1 LCDSLGLS
9 FDKKGLN
16 MKKSLVILAAA
27 ALPLGAC
34 ASTYED
40 DTLASA
46 GTGAAIGAAGGAGVA
61 AIAGGDLLTG
71 AAIGAA
77 VGGLAGAV
85 WADRNNDG
93 RADGYVY
100 QGNYYEGAPAGYQ
113 AANQCRSVGGTAL
126 RTGAA
131 GAVVGAGAG
140 ALLGGIG
147 VLEGAAIGAAVGG
160 LGGAVWADANN
171 DGCVDGY
178 VREGQ
183 YYQGAPTQQYNTTPV
198 TYTGERG

>member
-1 LCDSLGLS
+1 
-9 FDKKGLN
+9 
-16 MKKSLVILAAA
+16 MKKSMILLAAV

-34 ASTYED
+34 ASTND

-100 QGNYYEGAPAGYQ
+100 QGQYYEGTPTGYV
-113 AANQCRSVGGTAL
+113 AARECPSVGGTAL

-140 ALLGGIG
+140 ALIGGLG

-183 YYQGAPTQQYNTTPV
+183 YYEGSPNVQSTTPV
-198 TYTGERG
+198 SYSGERG

>member
-1 LCDSLGLS
+1 MSKTMISLLVAA
-9 FDKKGLN
+9 
-16 MKKSLVILAAA
+16 SLPLAA
-27 ALPLGAC
+27 C
-34 ASTYED
+34 TSTTD
-40 DTLASA
+40 DRTLASA

-61 AIAGGDLLTG
+61 AIAGGDILTG

-85 WADRNNDG
+85 WADRNGDG

-100 QGNYYEGAPAGYQ
+100 NGQYYEGSPAGYQ
-113 AANQCRSVGGTAL
+113 SAAATTPRCGPSVTTGAL
-126 RTGAA
+126 TGAA
-131 GAVVGAGAG
+131 GGAALGAGAG
-140 ALLGGIG
+140 ALIGGLG

-160 LGGAVWADANN
+160 LAGAVWADANN

-183 YYQGAPTQQYNTTPV
+183 YYSGSPVVQPTTV
-198 TYTGERG
+198 AYTGERG